1 MALSESTIESA
12 TLDWLGSLGYSVGH
26 GPDFSPGG
34 AGGEREAFT
43 DVVLVGRLHD
53 AVERLNAT
61 IPGEAWEE
69 AVRKVLRIAT
79 PSLAHTNR
87 VFQAMLRDG
96 VEVEYPRPDGSIAG
110 DRVRLDDVLRRVPT
124 EHTKPLANLAMGQP
138 TASAEKQS
146 AQAIG
151 GAWFL
156 EFSNLLSIGFEAAI
170 GRRGGGGVRRP
181 SQAAPDQTPLGLASS
196 VGGQPE

>member
-1 MALSESTIESA
+1 MTLSESTIESA

-34 AGGEREAFT
+34 AGGERDAFT
-43 DVVLVGRLHD
+43 DVVLVGRLRD
-53 AVERLNAT
+53 AVERLNAGV
-61 IPGEAWEE
+61 PAEAREE

-79 PSLAHTNR
+79 PSLVHTNR

-96 VEVEYPRPDGSIAG
+96 VEVEYPRADGSIAG

-124 EHTKPLANLAMGQP
+124 EHTPPPANLAMCQP
-138 TASAEKQS
+138 TAFAGKES
-146 AQAIG
+146 AQVIG
-151 GAWFL
+151 WAWFR
-156 EFSNLLSIGFEAAI
+156 EFSNFLSIGLEAAI
-170 GRRGGGGVRRP
+170 ERRGGGGLRRP
-181 SQAAPDQTPLGLASS
+181 SQAAPDQAPLGLASL